1 MKHTFLFTEY
11 TWIAK
16 GTYYDEKNNPVEV
29 TGESFVTHLK
39 KTWFLNSS
47 MILPGENPME
57 LKNDYEI
64 VPFEKD
70 VTSWKSVNPALGT
83 LLGSFAVVE
92 DSIISL
98 FSSQKGDYFGTEVL
112 TMINESEYTGK
123 GVLYSPAGKISSWS
137 VTLTRE

>member
-1 MKHTFLFTEY
+1 MKHTFLFTES

-29 TGESFVTHLK
+29 TGESFITHLK

-47 MILPGENPME
+47 MILPGESPTE

-64 VPFEKD
+64 VPFAKD

-98 FSSQKGDYFGTEVL
+98 FSSQKGEYFGTEVL

-137 VTLTRE
+137 VKLTRE